1 MPLRMMAIPSGEFLM
16 GSPENEE
23 GHYEDESPQ
32 HRVWV
37 EPFFIG
43 QFPVTQAQWRVVA
56 GLPQQERELQVAP
69 AHFEGANNPV
79 ERVSWEDAVEFCARL
94 TELTGRR
101 YRLPSEAEWEY
112 ACRADTTTPF
122 YFGETITKDLANYD
136 GEQTSPVGQFPP
148 NAFGLYDMHGNVW
161 EYCQD
166 DWHGNYDKKPEEL
179 KQQGNAAWLTSD
191 ESEYRLLRGGSWYYR
206 ARRCRSA
213 YRRNDYPARRYDY
226 SGFRVVCRSSR
237 TL

>member
-1 MPLRMMAIPSGEFLM
+1 
-16 GSPENEE
+16 
-23 GHYEDESPQ
+23 
-32 HRVWV
+32 
-37 EPFFIG
+37 
-43 QFPVTQAQWRVVA
+43 
-56 GLPQQERELQVAP
+56 
-69 AHFEGANNPV
+69 
-79 ERVSWEDAVEFCARL
+79 
-94 TELTGRR
+94 
-101 YRLPSEAEWEY
+101 
-112 ACRADTTTPF
+112 
-122 YFGETITKDLANYD
+122 
-136 GEQTSPVGQFPP
+136 
-148 NAFGLYDMHGNVW
+148 MHGNVW